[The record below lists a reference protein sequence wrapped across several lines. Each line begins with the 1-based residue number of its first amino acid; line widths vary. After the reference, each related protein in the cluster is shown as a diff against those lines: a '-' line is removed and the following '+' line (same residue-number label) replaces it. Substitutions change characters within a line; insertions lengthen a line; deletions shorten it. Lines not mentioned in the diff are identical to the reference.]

1 MFEFYTY
8 LGVQIYFLW
17 SLTDYFG
24 LWKKKH
30 LNMINKDKYD
40 FEKLWSAVNL
50 RQRERERK
58 RERETETEGERHTE
72 RKRER
77 QREVFRLVKN
87 I

>member
-50 RQRERERK
+50 RQREREKERK
-58 RERETETEGERHTE
+58 RDRDRGRETHREKERETERG
-72 RKRER
+72 
-77 QREVFRLVKN
+77 L
-87 I
+87 